1 MQLSRI
7 IHTVGAASSA
17 LRMGEMAYSSKPP
30 LTESTSDG
38 PMSGGGDLHAL
49 ALQYGPALRRY
60 FARRASA
67 ADVDDLVQE
76 VFLSMQSRGA
86 TSEIENVEGYLFRT
100 AANVLGQ
107 RRRSASWSWGRQE
120 EVDDATG
127 PTDELS
133 PERILIGKEE
143 FDALVA
149 ALQELP
155 PRSALA
161 FMLFRVE
168 RLPQEDIARRMGISA
183 RAVRA
188 LVNRAHKRIYE
199 LVGWRL

>member
-1 MQLSRI
+1 
-7 IHTVGAASSA
+7 
-17 LRMGEMAYSSKPP
+17 MGEMAYSPKPP
-30 LTESTSDG
+30 LSEPTPDG
-38 PMSGGGDLHAL
+38 PMSGGDDLHAWV
-49 ALQYGPALRRY
+49 LQYGPALRRY
-60 FARRASA
+60 FARRANA

-76 VFLSMQSRGA
+76 VFLMMQSRGA
-86 TSEIENVEGYLFRT
+86 ASEIENVEGYLFRT

-107 RRRSASWSWGRQE
+107 RRRRATWAWGRQE
-120 EVDDATG
+120 EIDETSA

-133 PERILIGKEE
+133 PERILIGKED
-143 FDALVA
+143 FDALVEV
-149 ALQELP
+149 LEGLP

-168 RLPQEDIARRMGISA
+168 RLPQEDIARRMGISS

>member
-1 MQLSRI
+1 
-7 IHTVGAASSA
+7 
-17 LRMGEMAYSSKPP
+17 MAYSPKPP
-30 LTESTSDG
+30 LTELAPDG
-38 PMSGGGDLHAL
+38 PVSGGGDLHAL
-49 ALQYGPALRRY
+49 AMQYGPALRRY
-60 FARRASA
+60 FARRANA
-67 ADVDDLVQE
+67 ADIDDLVQE

-86 TSEIENVEGYLFRT
+86 ASEIENVEGYLFRT

-107 RRRSASWSWGRQE
+107 RRRRASWAWGRQE
-120 EVDDATG
+120 DLDETTAPADD
-127 PTDELS
+127 LS
-133 PERILIGKEE
+133 PERILIGKED

-149 ALQELP
+149 ALRELP

-188 LVNRAHKRIYE
+188 LVNRAHKRIYD